1 MNEHRNQFKK
11 NSEGVG
17 KSREYEQLLADN
29 AKMQADL
36 EYVAMMADVDLTEG
50 EGGEEVQ
57 EQ

>member
-11 NSEGVG
+11 NSEGVE

-36 EYVAMMADVDLTEG
+36 EYVAMMADVDLTED
-50 EGGEEVQ
+50 EEEVQ
-57 EQ
+57 E

>member
-1 MNEHRNQFKK
+1 MNEHRNQYKK
-11 NSEGVG
+11 NSEGVE

-57 EQ
+57 E